1 METNKECENVVD
13 DWTEYPMTLRPK
25 HIEKIMKMSQ
35 KKTYEFLGA
44 APFHVAKAG
53 RELYI
58 SKLVFRNWLEGTN
71 LDIFNKEESKA

>member
-1 METNKECENVVD
+1 MGQITESSTDWD
-13 DWTEYPMTLRPK
+13 DYPMTLRPK

-35 KKTYEFLGA
+35 KKTYEFLA
-44 APFHVAKAG
+44 DPPFHVARAG

-71 LDIFNKEESKA
+71 HDIFNKESSGA

>member
-1 METNKECENVVD
+1 MNGEEKIC
-13 DWTEYPMTLRPK
+13 DWDLYPMTLRPK

-35 KKTYEFLGA
+35 KKTYEFLGDP
-44 APFHVAKAG
+44 PFHVAKAG

-71 LDIFNKEESKA
+71 FDIFQNNKSRGA